1 MYDAPRMSIC
11 FRQRSSR
18 ILLAC
23 LSAFLLAVVPI
34 QASNLNDL
42 AKYDL
47 VGPVKTV
54 ITKHLQLQTIHQFD
68 RNGRLVEL
76 ELVPSDGADSSHTL
90 YHHDASGRLIEEE
103 IVKTDG
109 DLVYKKLYRYGSDE
123 EGRES
128 AVVAATEDG
137 VLSHADFSF
146 YDERGILVEEVEIN
160 GGGTAERSLYDV
172 QGNLIYGAR
181 YFNGRLM
188 QEATHHYGP
197 PGRLKESRYYASDGN
212 LMRKDLYRYNEA
224 GQRIEQL
231 SEFIRS
237 TYLRRSV
244 VTYEIDQAGN
254 WTKETI
260 QRWTEKNGTV
270 SVSESVVSRE
280 REIVYH

>member
-1 MYDAPRMSIC
+1 MAIC

-23 LSAFLLAVVPI
+23 LSAFLLGVVPI

-42 AKYDL
+42 SKHDL

-54 ITKHLQLQTIHQFD
+54 ITKHLQLRTVHQFD

-76 ELVPSDGADSSHTL
+76 ELMPTNGAESSHYF

-103 IVKTDG
+103 TVNRDG
-109 DLVYKKLYRYGSDE
+109 DVVYKKLYRYGIDE

-137 VLSHADFSF
+137 ELSHADFSF

-172 QGNLIYGAR
+172 GGHLVYGAR
-181 YFNGRLM
+181 YFNGKLM

-197 PGRLKESRYYASDGN
+197 LGRLTESRYYSSDGN

-224 GQRIEQL
+224 GQRIEQQ
-231 SEFIRS
+231 SEFMRS
-237 TYLRRSV
+237 AHLRRAV
-244 VTYEIDQAGN
+244 VTYEIDEAGN
-254 WTKETI
+254 WTKETV
-260 QRWTEKNGTV
+260 QRWTEKNGSV
-270 SVSESVVSRE
+270 SVSDSVVSRE
-280 REIVYH
+280 REIAYY

>member
-1 MYDAPRMSIC
+1 MAIC
-11 FRQRSSR
+11 FRQRSGC

-23 LSAFLLAVVPI
+23 LSAFLLGVVPI

-54 ITKHLQLQTIHQFD
+54 ITKHLQLRTIHQFD
-68 RNGRLVEL
+68 RSGRLVGL
-76 ELVPSDGADSSHTL
+76 ELVPTNGAESSHYF
-90 YHHDASGRLIEEE
+90 YHYDASGRLIEEE
-103 IVKTDG
+103 TVNTDG
-109 DLVYKKLYRYGSDE
+109 DVVYKKLYRYGTDE

-137 VLSHADFSF
+137 ELSHADFSF
-146 YDERGILVEEVEIN
+146 YDERGILVEEVEFN

-172 QGNLIYGAR
+172 GGNLVYGAR

-197 PGRLKESRYYASDGN
+197 LGRLKESRYYTSDGN

-224 GQRIEQL
+224 GQRIEQQ
-231 SEFIRS
+231 SEFMRS
-237 TYLRRSV
+237 AHLRRVV
-244 VTYEIDQAGN
+244 VTYEIDEAGN
-254 WTKETI
+254 WTKETV
-260 QRWTEKNGTV
+260 QRWTERNGTV
-270 SVSESVVSRE
+270 SVSESAVSRE
-280 REIVYH
+280 REIAYY